1 MQPKFINQPTNIE
14 QRCHNKRRL
23 RKASIFWSA
32 ILWIALLFAPM
43 HPMQAQEILRHE
55 VQVGETL
62 SGIAD
67 YYAVPMA
74 DLMIFN
80 KIQDANA
87 IYLGQTLY
95 LPPAARVPEKVNN
108 STEGKIVTDTVILD
122 RVTSDAQPTNSV
134 TATFALTNTLP
145 ASLDIISAPTSVP
158 LIFTSG
164 NPPLVIVKPT
174 PAWSVDRAAV
184 VISSTVTRVV
194 PTTTPVPERPVV
206 LSPEEQLVLDQ
217 MPAVDTMAMTAN
229 LNKMYR
235 VKSGDTLPLIA
246 LRTGVD
252 YKSLLLLNR
261 MEAEDTA
268 NLYVGQKLLLP
279 ATDTEFYQSYAAE
292 EEETYTVKAGD
303 TLGGIA
309 DKYEVPWSLLLEA
322 NRLRNANAIYEGQ
335 TLTIPKLPS
344 DTVLLT
350 NRQNP
355 WPPIGPSQRGFN
367 YYTVQRGDTLSS
379 IAEDLGTTQL
389 ALVEFNGLPDTET
402 VFLGM
407 ELRVPYGP
415 PPLPV
420 RTPPVPTSG
429 TAFLVSMSRQQCW
442 VFQGQNVVEEWVCS
456 TGYGEWISRTGTFAV
471 QTKQENAKSAAYR
484 LDMPY
489 WLGIYDVGDFE
500 NGIHGLPVR
509 WDSGEKIWSEII
521 GQPATFGCAML
532 TDEDAKA
539 LFDLSY
545 IGMPVYIMQ

>member
-1 MQPKFINQPTNIE
+1 MQLKFINQPTNIE
-14 QRCHNKRRL
+14 QGCRNKAQRARD
-23 RKASIFWSA
+23 RFFWTVLFYIA
-32 ILWIALLFAPM
+32 ILFAPIF
-43 HPMQAQEILRHE
+43 HLQAQNILSHE
-55 VQVGETL
+55 VQAGETL
-62 SGIAD
+62 SGIAE
-67 YYAVPMA
+67 YYDVPMA

-87 IYLGQTLY
+87 IYLGQVLY
-95 LPPAARVPEKVNN
+95 LPPAARVPEEKAEHVI
-108 STEGKIVTDTVILD
+108 TEPVQV
-122 RVTSDAQPTNSV
+122 QPTNNI
-134 TATFALTNTLP
+134 TATFVFT
-145 ASLDIISAPTSVP
+145 DTSMP
-158 LIFTSG
+158 LIFISDK
-164 NPPLVIVKPT
+164 PSLVMVRLT
-174 PAWSVDRAAV
+174 PVWSKDRASV
-184 VISSTVTRVV
+184 VISSMVTEVIPTPTPTPEKVV
-194 PTTTPVPERPVV
+194 N
-206 LSPEEQLVLDQ
+206 LSPEEQLARDM
-217 MPAVDTMAMTAN
+217 MPAVDTLALTAN
-229 LNKMYR
+229 LNRTYR
-235 VKSGDTLPLIA
+235 VQSGDTLPLIA

-252 YKSLLLLNR
+252 YQSLLLLNR
-261 MEAEDTA
+261 MNAEDTA
-268 NLYVGQKLLLP
+268 NLYIGQELLLP
-279 ATDTEFYQSYAAE
+279 ATDSEFYQSYAAE

-309 DKYEVPWSLLLEA
+309 DKYDIPWSRLLET
-322 NRLRNANAIYEGQ
+322 NKLRNANAIYEGQ
-335 TLTIPKLPS
+335 TLTIPKMP
-344 DTVLLT
+344 DDNLLSVEIQ
-350 NRQNP
+350 NRR
-355 WPPIGPSQRGFN
+355 PPIGPSQRGFN
-367 YYTVQRGDTLSS
+367 YYTVQSGDTLSS
-379 IAEDLGTTQL
+379 IAEGLGTTQL

-402 VFLGM
+402 VFLGT

-442 VFQGQNVVEEWVCS
+442 VFQGRNVMEEWPCS

-509 WDSGEKIWSEII
+509 WDNGEKIWSEVI

-532 TDEDAKA
+532 TDEDAKM